1 MIEKRGSMKGLLRF
15 IILAVMMM
23 ISSGGSLQRIDYS
36 RGMNNNVCKSLKDN
50 VLVYYI
56 FVDSQE
62 TMPWTEFD
70 IKSTID
76 SLTLAI
82 RWLENQARSY
92 GISLNIIQDYY
103 IGADF
108 TTIKKTLPM
117 GSVLNSLNFTGLSK
131 GIRGLNKWADG
142 VAMRAGTDFN
152 ISEKDGIPE
161 IKNPRNKERLVAY
174 LRDEKQVESVA
185 LLFMLN
191 NYYKNDISVALNTMG
206 NEDVEFSIL
215 SYKYPS
221 VIAHNILHL
230 FGAADLYKSEF
241 RRNDRKIAM
250 AAEYF
255 PNDIM
260 QDNNFRNIKNFGIDE
275 YTRYLIGWSPKLDPE
290 YATLLTDKIVYF

>member
-1 MIEKRGSMKGLLRF
+1 MIEKRRSMKGLLRF
-15 IILAVMMM
+15 VILAAMM
-23 ISSGGSLQRIDYS
+23 ILSGGSLQRIDYR

-50 VLVYYI
+50 ILVYYI

-82 RWLENQARSY
+82 RWLENQAKIF

-103 IGADF
+103 IGADY
-108 TTIKKTLPM
+108 TTIKKALPV
-117 GSVLNSLNFTGLSK
+117 GNVLNSLNVPGLSK

-206 NEDVEFSIL
+206 NEDVEFAIL

-221 VIAHNILHL
+221 VIAHNILNL
-230 FGAADLYKSEF
+230 FGAADLYKSSF
-241 RRNDRKIAM
+241 RRNERKIAM
-250 AAEYF
+250 AAEHF

-260 QDNNFRNIKNFGIDE
+260 QNNNFRNIKKFEIGK
-275 YTRYLIGWSPKLDPE
+275 YTRYLIGWSQKLDPK
-290 YATLLTDKIVYF
+290 YAPLLTDKIVHF

>member
-1 MIEKRGSMKGLLRF
+1 MIEKKKSMKGVIR
-15 IILAVMMM
+15 ISIVAAILM
-23 ISSGGSLQRIDYS
+23 ILPGSSLQRIDY
-36 RGMNNNVCKSLKDN
+36 RKGMNNNVCKSLKDN

-62 TMPWTEFD
+62 TTPWTEFD

-82 RWLENQARSY
+82 RWLENQARTY
-92 GISLNIIQDYY
+92 GVSLNIIQDYY
-103 IGADF
+103 IGADY
-108 TTIKKTLPM
+108 TTIKKPLPM
-117 GSVLNSLNFTGLSK
+117 GNVVNSLNIPGFAK
-131 GIRGLNKWADG
+131 GVKELNSWADG
-142 VAMRAGTDFN
+142 IAKRAGITFN

-185 LLFMLN
+185 LLFMVN
-191 NYYKNDISVALNTMG
+191 NYFKNDISVALNNMG
-206 NEDVEFSIL
+206 NEDVEFAIL

-241 RRNDRKIAM
+241 RRNERKIAM
-250 AAEYF
+250 AGQFF
-255 PNDIM
+255 PKDIM
-260 QDNNFRNIKNFGIDE
+260 QDNDFMNIKNFEIGE
-275 YTRYLIGWSPKLDPE
+275 YTRYLVGWSPELNSR
-290 YATLLTDKIVYF
+290 YASLLLDKIVYF